1 MDMKKHTITKVILL
15 LFTFFVVLGC
25 QQKDT
30 IAQFNGHYITVEEY
44 LWEKDNLSEHASA
57 SIKTLDDR
65 VEFVNKM
72 INRELLLEEALRQG
86 LEYDETIRYKIE
98 SYHRNLLINEL
109 LKRELVG
116 MAIVSE
122 SEIKQYYNSNI
133 SQFTTESLEASHILV
148 KTKED
153 AEMIMKLLERGESF
167 SELAKKFSIGPGAEL
182 GGDLGVITR
191 GQMVPNFEDAVF
203 SMEKA
208 GEISPIIETQFGFH
222 IIRLDKPKSVYVQ
235 SYEEV
240 ADKIRKILTEQK
252 EAELFENYVN
262 SLKEGIE
269 IKINEELLN
278 ELG

>member
-1 MDMKKHTITKVILL
+1 MKKHTIIKIVLL
-15 LFTFFVVLGC
+15 LLTFFAAFGC

-30 IAQFNGHYITVEEY
+30 VAQFNGHYITVEEY
-44 LWEKDNLSEHASA
+44 LWEKDNLPDHASA
-57 SIKTLDDR
+57 SIKTVDDQ
-65 VEFVNKM
+65 VEFVRKM

-98 SYHRNLLINEL
+98 NYHRNLLINEL
-109 LKRELVG
+109 LKRELAG
-116 MAIVSE
+116 MVTVSE
-122 SEIKQYYNSNI
+122 GEVKQYYNSNI
-133 SQFTTESLEASHILV
+133 SQFTIESLEASHILV
-148 KTKED
+148 KSRED
-153 AEMIMKLLERGESF
+153 AEMILRLLEKGESF

-182 GGDLGVITR
+182 GGNIGIITR
-191 GQMVPNFEDAVF
+191 GQMVPNFEDTVF

-208 GEISPIIETQFGFH
+208 GEISSIIETQFGFH
-222 IIRLDKPKSVYVQ
+222 IIRLDKPKSVHVQ

-240 ADKIRKILTEQK
+240 SEIIREILTEQK

-269 IKINEELLN
+269 IKINEKLLK

>member
-1 MDMKKHTITKVILL
+1 MKRHTVIKIILL
-15 LFTFFVVLGC
+15 FLILFAALGC

-30 IAQFNGHYITVEEY
+30 VAQFDGNYITVEEY
-44 LWEKDNLSEHASA
+44 LWEKDNLPEHASA

-65 VEFVNKM
+65 VEFVRKM
-72 INRELLLEEALRQG
+72 VNRELLLEEALRQG

-109 LKRELVG
+109 LKRELGG
-116 MAIVSE
+116 MATVTE
-122 SEIKQYYNSNI
+122 SEVKQYYNSNI
-133 SQFTTESLEASHILV
+133 DQFTIESLEASHILV
-148 KTKED
+148 KSRED
-153 AEMIMKLLERGESF
+153 AEMIMKLLEKGESF

-182 GGDLGVITR
+182 GGSLGLITR
-191 GQMVPNFEDAVF
+191 GQMVPNFEDTVF

-222 IIRLDKPKSVYVQ
+222 IIRLDKPKSVHVQ

-240 ADKIRKILTEQK
+240 SEKIREILTEQK

-262 SLKEGIE
+262 GLKEGIE
-269 IKINEELLN
+269 IKINEELLK

>member
-1 MDMKKHTITKVILL
+1 MKKHTITKEKLL
-15 LFTFFVVLGC
+15 LLIFFAVLGC
-25 QQKDT
+25 QQKNT
-30 IAQFNGHYITVEEY
+30 VAQFNGHYITVEEY
-44 LWEKDNLSEHASA
+44 LWEKDNLPEHASV
-57 SIKTLDDR
+57 SIKTPEDR
-65 VEFVNKM
+65 IEFVRKM

-86 LEYDETIRYKIE
+86 LEYDDTIRYKIE
-98 SYHRNLLINEL
+98 NYHRNLLINEL
-109 LKRELVG
+109 LKRELAG
-116 MAIVSE
+116 MATVSE
-122 SEIKQYYNSNI
+122 SEVKQYYISNI
-133 SQFTTESLEASHILV
+133 SQFTIESLEASHILV
-148 KTKED
+148 KSRED
-153 AEMIMKLLERGESF
+153 AEMILRLLEKGESF

-182 GGDLGVITR
+182 GGNIGVITR
-191 GQMVPNFEDAVF
+191 GQMVPNFEDTVF

-222 IIRLDKPKSVYVQ
+222 IIRLDEPKSVHVQ

-240 ADKIRKILTEQK
+240 SEKIREILTEQK